1 MVSMLEKTHVKI
13 RVHAADWEDAIRHA
27 GMLLVDTGSITPAY
41 IDSMIQ
47 SVKTLGP
54 YIVILPGFAL
64 AHAAPCEAVKKSD
77 IALITLDEPIDF
89 GSENGPVSVIL
100 CLACTDSS
108 SHLDRLSQIAELL
121 MQENKIEQI
130 ASAESPDEVVR
141 LFQTA

>member
-1 MVSMLEKTHVKI
+1 MYRFTFTQTTGKMPSERPEMFLLLPEV
-13 RVHAADWEDAIRHA
+13 DA
-27 GMLLVDTGSITPAY
+27 SY
-41 IDSMIQ
+41 IEHMIQ

-54 YIVILPGFAL
+54 YIVIMPGFAL

-77 IALITLDEPIDF
+77 IALITLDHPIDF

-108 SHLDRLSQIAELL
+108 YHLDRLSQIAELL
-121 MQENKIEQI
+121 MQEHKIEQI
-130 ASAESPDEVVR
+130 ASAQTPDDVVR

>member
-1 MVSMLEKTHVKI
+1 MVSMLKESHVQI
-13 RVHAADWEDAIRHA
+13 HVHADDWEDAIRKA
-27 GMLLVDTGSITPAY
+27 GNVLVTAGSIDTSY
-41 IDSMIQ
+41 IEH
-47 SVKTLGP
+47 
-54 YIVILPGFAL
+54 IVIMPGFAL

-77 IALITLDEPIDF
+77 IALITLDHPIDF

-121 MQENKIEQI
+121 MQEHKIEQI
-130 ASAESPDEVVR
+130 ASAQTPDDVVR

>member
-1 MVSMLEKTHVKI
+1 MVSMLEESHVQI
-13 RVHAADWEDAIRHA
+13 HVHADDWEDAIRKA
-27 GMLLVDTGSITPAY
+27 GNVLVTAGSIDTSY
-41 IDSMIQ
+41 IEHMIQ

-54 YIVILPGFAL
+54 YIVIMPGFAL
-64 AHAAPCEAVKKSD
+64 AHASPCEAVKKSD
-77 IALITLDEPIDF
+77 IALITLDHPIDF

-121 MQENKIEQI
+121 MQEHKIEQI
-130 ASAESPDEVVR
+130 ASAQTPDDVVR

>member
-1 MVSMLEKTHVKI
+1 MVSMLEESHVQI
-13 RVHAADWEDAIRHA
+13 HVHADDWEDAIRKA
-27 GMLLVDTGSITPAY
+27 GNVLVTAGSIDTSY
-41 IDSMIQ
+41 IEHMIQ

-54 YIVILPGFAL
+54 YIVIMPGFAL
-64 AHAAPCEAVKKSD
+64 AVKKSD
-77 IALITLDEPIDF
+77 IALITLDHPIDF

-121 MQENKIEQI
+121 MQEHKIEQI
-130 ASAESPDEVVR
+130 ASAQTPDDVVR